1 MGKVVSWWLWCDNLW
16 VPHGL
21 WLKGSSFLFILHKSQ
36 RDIKMSQCS
45 AKTNS
50 CSHRTPG
57 QHPQKHILQ
66 FTQRRSSAALSY
78 RNCHVSWY
86 YLSSCRWPRAASSR
100 LISWMAGS
108 WSCWFRYWVAFAG
121 FLFPEIGFNQK
132 KGFHL
137 SNLIFLYPAK
147 AVVTWPV
154 GFGGLS
160 FYPEGERILWSVF
173 HR

>member
-1 MGKVVSWWLWCDNLW
+1 MWDFDRNLEAVVVEEGCEVGRDNSPSKTSLFLFMILFPLGFPLQMGKVVSWWLWCDNVW

-21 WLKGSSFLFILHKSQ
+21 LLKGSSFLFILHKSQ

-50 CSHRTPG
+50 CSHCTPG
-57 QHPQKHILQ
+57 QHPQMHILQ

-108 WSCWFRYWVAFAG
+108 WSCWFRYWVAYLQASYS
-121 FLFPEIGFNQK
+121 LK
-132 KGFHL
+132 
-137 SNLIFLYPAK
+137 
-147 AVVTWPV
+147 
-154 GFGGLS
+154 
-160 FYPEGERILWSVF
+160 
-173 HR
+173 